1 MAYKVRLR
9 KNFSRQ
15 ISCVNSVPEMH
26 DNERNSIQYLKDE
39 IREAFDDIRQ
49 PKIGYEKYM

>member
-15 ISCVNSVPEMH
+15 ISCVNSVPE
-26 DNERNSIQYLKDE
+26 RNSIQYIKDE

-49 PKIGYEKYM
+49 PKIGYEEYM